1 MTTNKLSKKS
11 EIWKEIP
18 IEGFEKYMVSNFGNV
33 KNINTDKILSQSNRG
48 GYFSVY
54 LKPKDID
61 AQQKK
66 IHRLVALTFVKNKD
80 PENKKVVNHING
92 DKLDNRAENLEWVTA
107 SENVQHAVDN
117 NLITM
122 TKRAVIQCN
131 LKTGKKIK
139 EFESVTDASNETGIS
154 TGHIC
159 DAANGKWKQAGG
171 YAWKYSKKDS
181 AKIDI
186 DMSKFKQLVDFPNY
200 LINNEGQV
208 YSLARKRF
216 MKPIHRG
223 DSGMNISLSEGD
235 KQKTMLVHKLVASYF
250 LKKNNDDHNH
260 VRHKDGNRQN
270 NNVSNLEWCYLGGM
284 DKHKP
289 ESHFSHDY
297 YDEKTAIP
305 LTERKKAVKTIKSS
319 GSKTSKSI
327 GSKTNKSAGSKTA
340 SKLGSKTAI
349 KSGSK
354 TTSKISTK
362 SGSKTAIK
370 SGSKT
375 ASKISTKSGSKTSKT
390 SKSIKYYEV

>member
-117 NLITM
+117 NLITV

-171 YAWKYSKKDS
+171 FAWKYSKKDS
-181 AKIDI
+181 AKVDI

-260 VRHKDGNRQN
+260 VHHKDGNRQN

-375 ASKISTKSGSKTSKT
+375 SKSIGSKTSKT

>member
-1 MTTNKLSKKS
+1 MTTNIQNKQT
-11 EIWKEIP
+11 ENWEEIP
-18 IEGFEKYMVSNFGNV
+18 IKGFEDYLISDFGNIV
-33 KNINTDKILSQSNRG
+33 RISTDKILVLGNRG
-48 GYFSVY
+48 GYPSYNFKLADGQIS
-54 LKPKDID
+54 I
-61 AQQKK
+61 KK

-80 PENKKVVNHING
+80 PENKKVVNHTNG

-122 TKRAVIQCN
+122 TKRTVIQCN

-319 GSKTSKSI
+319 GSKTSKST